1 MIKKKTVM
9 KEVEVAEVY
18 CDVCGTQIV
27 NGRYH
32 GCWYCG
38 KILCKVDEIV
48 ESTGCDYDEYW
59 CPDCWEKGE
68 KYRTEIKELESKIDE
83 LYDQWKRECVR

>member
-18 CDVCGTQIV
+18 CDVCGIQIV

-32 GCWYCG
+32 ECGYCG

-48 ESTGCDYDEYW
+48 ESTGGDYDEY
-59 CPDCWEKGE
+59 
-68 KYRTEIKELESKIDE
+68 
-83 LYDQWKRECVR
+83 VRLS

>member
-48 ESTGCDYDEYW
+48 ESTGCDYD
-59 CPDCWEKGE
+59 
-68 KYRTEIKELESKIDE
+68 IIS
-83 LYDQWKRECVR
+83 

>member
-18 CDVCGTQIV
+18 CDVCGIQIV

-32 GCWYCG
+32 
-38 KILCKVDEIV
+38 E
-48 ESTGCDYDEYW
+48 
-59 CPDCWEKGE
+59 
-68 KYRTEIKELESKIDE
+68 
-83 LYDQWKRECVR
+83 